1 VRSLLRRRGAT
12 KGAEGDAG
20 GEGGSD
26 QGQTGGGGAQNMHA
40 GRLVGSREVVSKVQA
55 LDKLMAAFEM
65 YAKINSVKLEAAA
78 NAE

>member
-1 VRSLLRRRGAT
+1 
-12 KGAEGDAG
+12 
-20 GEGGSD
+20 
-26 QGQTGGGGAQNMHA
+26 MHS

>member
-1 VRSLLRRRGAT
+1 VQS
-12 KGAEGDAG
+12 
-20 GEGGSD
+20 GSS
-26 QGQTGGGGAQNMHA
+26 ASVHA

-65 YAKINSVKLEAAA
+65 YAKINTIKLDAVA